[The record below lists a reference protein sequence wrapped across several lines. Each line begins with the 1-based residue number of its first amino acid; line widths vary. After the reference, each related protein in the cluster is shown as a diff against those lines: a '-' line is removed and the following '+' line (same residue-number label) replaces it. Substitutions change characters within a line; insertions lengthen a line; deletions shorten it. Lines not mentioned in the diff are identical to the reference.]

1 MDLRDCFQE
10 VVFGC
15 GVVCVFCLSWFEP
28 LIVYAYVSIMT
39 SCKVRCACLV
49 GFFFSHGACPTEI
62 YDRPVQQLF
71 MTHNLVV
78 VSIIFLCSS
87 LLGKMIQFEQ
97 HFSSLKPPTGD
108 NSNVSPPSFWD
119 LKFVDKNPSP

>member
-39 SCKVRCACLV
+39 SCKVRCACVV

-78 VSIIFLCSS
+78 VSIIFF
-87 LLGKMIQFEQ
+87 MFI
-97 HFSSLKPPTGD
+97 PTWEND
-108 NSNVSPPSFWD
+108 PI
-119 LKFVDKNPSP
+119 